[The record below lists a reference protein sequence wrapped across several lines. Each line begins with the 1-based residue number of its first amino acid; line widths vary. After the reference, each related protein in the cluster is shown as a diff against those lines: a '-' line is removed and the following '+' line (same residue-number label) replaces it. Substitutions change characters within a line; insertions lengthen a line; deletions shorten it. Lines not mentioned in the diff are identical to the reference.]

1 MKNSVLMKYSEP
13 TDKELVFLMHEVA
26 KDAKEKALE
35 AKLQLAQKI
44 KSLIQKAKEK
54 SE

>member
-26 KDAKEKALE
+26 KEAKVKAQLAKERLKIEITEQIAL
-35 AKLQLAQKI
+35 AKNKQ
-44 KSLIQKAKEK
+44 
-54 SE
+54 